1 MNLNDSES
9 EEDVGICTPPEIT
22 QAAASATASLLPNK
36 SKSQYERAYKLFQD
50 WQQKNQAKSF
60 SENVLL
66 AYFQDLSKRMKPSSL
81 WAIYSMLR
89 MTINLKN
96 NVDISK
102 YPRLCSFLKRKSDGY
117 RPKKSKILTPQQ
129 IKEFLS
135 SAPDKEYLFTKAK
148 YKTKLYKK
156 IKL

>member
-1 MNLNDSES
+1 MSLNDSES
-9 EEDVGICTPPEIT
+9 EEDVFIGTPPEIT
-22 QAAASATASLLPNK
+22 QAAASATASLLPEK

-50 WQQKNQAKSF
+50 WRQENQTNSF

-66 AYFQDLSKRMKPSSL
+66 AYFQNLSKKMKPSSL

-89 MTINLKN
+89 TTINLKN

-102 YPRLCSFLKRKSDGY
+102 YPKLCAFLKRKSDGY

-129 IKEFLS
+129 IREFLS
-135 SAPDKEYLFTKAK
+135 SAPDEEYLFTKV
-148 YKTKLYKK
+148 
-156 IKL
+156 IV